1 MKHAKTALAG
11 LLASCLSIGGCC
23 INLELSESTGGIY
36 QMPWATHP
44 WSSAQLESWNDFVEL
59 DHQSTALL
67 VAKVE
72 GVPPLP
78 SGSTGEP
85 EPIEWPVRIEW
96 ILLEPQGSGTAVEDD
111 DGYTIEQRLA
121 EIRWRISA
129 TAEAD
134 IFRDDS
140 SASSQALLGLIDA
153 TDAEYIWI
161 APGLGAFLQPD
172 GGNQRIRFDLA
183 QQSIAEATPEH
194 DDSPYEP
201 EVILVTP
208 EDEYDYPKIH
218 NAIDAH
224 FRYARYVWTTALT
237 LHEFNRDE
245 FVDRAERVNQSSY
258 VFRIKPTR

>member
-1 MKHAKTALAG
+1 MKHAKTALAA
-11 LLASCLSIGGCC
+11 LLATSLSLGGCC
-23 INLELSESTGGIY
+23 PSIDLFGSTHQVY
-36 QMPWATHP
+36 VMAWATDP
-44 WSSAQLESWNDFVEL
+44 WSSRQFESWNDFVEL

-67 VAKVE
+67 VAKVA

-85 EPIEWPVRIEW
+85 EPIEWPMRIEW
-96 ILLEPQGSGTAVEDD
+96 ILLKPQGPGTAATDD
-111 DGYTIEQRLA
+111 EGSSIEHRLA

-161 APGLGAFLQPD
+161 APGVGAFLQPD

-194 DDSPYEP
+194 DDSQYEP